1 LSDNRS
7 LSEVHSSVSTSHP
20 SLWRRIFAFAGPAYL
35 VSVGYMDPGNWATDI
50 EGGARFGYQLLW
62 VLVLSNFMAIL
73 LQTLSARLG
82 IASGLD
88 LAQACRLSYPKRVS
102 HALWVLC
109 ELAIAACDLAELLGA
124 AIGLNLLFGIPLIYG
139 VLLTTLDTFLV
150 LWFTRFGI
158 RAMESIILAFIT
170 IIAGCFFIEIF
181 LSKPVWSEVAGGLVP
196 RLNFDNLYVAIGILG
211 ATVMPHNLYLHS
223 SLVQT
228 RRISDG
234 DAAKRDACKF
244 NLIDS
249 VIALNGALLV
259 NAAILILAAATFF
272 KNGVVVTEIQQ
283 AHHLLTPLLGT
294 GLASVVFAIALLCAG
309 QSSTITGTM
318 AGQIVMEGFLNIRM
332 RPWLRRLITRLVAVV
347 PAVLTIIYMGEKATY
362 QLLIFSQVILSL
374 QLPFAVIPLIRFT
387 SDRERMGAF
396 ASPVWV
402 KTLAWAAAAVILG
415 LNGMLAWG
423 TMAAWLD
430 TNPALAFILIPVN
443 LAVGGLLLWLIAE
456 PWLRPAAKRTIPAA
470 AAVPAAAKL
479 DLGLAVPAYTR
490 ILVPLDHSRLDAETL
505 LHATSLARGSH
516 AKLFLLHVEEGV
528 TSFLYGSVAS
538 TAEVEEGQHYLE
550 NLRSL
555 VQAAGLD
562 AELIV
567 THGGK
572 VSEQIVRTAKSVDAD
587 LLVMGAHGHKGLKDM
602 IFGATINEVRH
613 AVGVPVLVVRERES
627 R

>member
-1 LSDNRS
+1 
-7 LSEVHSSVSTSHP
+7 
-20 SLWRRIFAFAGPAYL
+20 
-35 VSVGYMDPGNWATDI
+35 MDPGNWATDI

-88 LAQACRLSYPKRVS
+88 LAQACRRSYPKPVAL
-102 HALWVLC
+102 ALWVLC

-170 IIAGCFFIEIF
+170 IIAGCFFVEIF
-181 LSKPVWSEVAGGLVP
+181 LSKPIWSEVAGGLIP
-196 RLNFDNLYVAIGILG
+196 RLNFESLYVAIGILG

-249 VIALNGALLV
+249 VIALNGAMLV

-272 KNGVVVTEIQQ
+272 KNGIVVTEIQQ

-294 GLASVVFAIALLCAG
+294 SLASIVFAIALLCAG

-332 RPWLRRLITRLVAVV
+332 RPWLRRLITRSVAVV
-347 PAVLTIIYMGEKATY
+347 PAVLTIMYFGDKATY
-362 QLLIFSQVILSL
+362 QLLIFSQVVLSL

-396 ASPVWV
+396 ANPVWV
-402 KTLAWAAAAVILG
+402 KTLAWAAAALILA
-415 LNGMLAWG
+415 LNGMLAWTTITG
-423 TMAAWLD
+423 WL
-430 TNPALAFILIPVN
+430 TTTPALAFILIPVN

-456 PWLRPAAKRTIPAA
+456 PWLRRGVKPPAPAA
-470 AAVPAAAKL
+470 AVATPVKLELAIDAA
-479 DLGLAVPAYTR
+479 AYTR
-490 ILVPLDHSRLDAETL
+490 ILVPLDHSRLDAQTL
-505 LHATSLARGSH
+505 LHATSLARGH
-516 AKLFLLHVEEGV
+516 NAKLFLLHVEEGV
-528 TSFLYGSVAS
+528 TSFLYGDDAS

-550 NLRSL
+550 TLRSL

-567 THGGK
+567 AHGGR
-572 VSEQIVRTAKSVDAD
+572 VSDQIVRTAKSVDAD